1 MFIMSLQSEGVL
13 WNRHLRLKE
22 YLLILLLM
30 FIHIFPMSA
39 TISNDHLTINKDDG
53 MQVTFLVLSERSQ
66 EPIVGAD
73 ASFDLKAW

>member
-39 TISNDHLTINKDDG
+39 TISNDK
-53 MQVTFLVLSERSQ
+53 
-66 EPIVGAD
+66 
-73 ASFDLKAW
+73 